1 MYLCPKSA
9 LFAFVYNKLDH
20 KARDETKHVIGFV
33 YIKWVFE
40 YLTAFNWS
48 VTRISAQKC
57 FTCLCINKLDHKA
70 RDKTKHVIV
79 KLFPLITLP

>member
-9 LFAFVYNKLDH
+9 LFAFVHNKLDH
-20 KARDETKHVIGFV
+20 KARDETEHVIGFV

-48 VTRISAQKC
+48 VTRISVQKM
-57 FTCLCINKLDHKA
+57 LYLPLYVINLTTKQETKLSM
-70 RDKTKHVIV
+70 
-79 KLFPLITLP
+79 